1 MMMMMSMW
9 PFYQCDRNQYEYISF
24 YWLLTNTNIDMK
36 SSYSQ
41 PLFMPEIEM
50 FVMLITST
58 TIFYYFPIMILRTIE
73 KVHYLLRMKL
83 LV

>member
-1 MMMMMSMW
+1 
-9 PFYQCDRNQYEYISF
+9 
-24 YWLLTNTNIDMK
+24 MK

-58 TIFYYFPIMILRTIE
+58 TTTHYYFLLLP
-73 KVHYLLRMKL
+73 HYDSTNHRESPLSATNEIIG
-83 LV
+83 LVYQL